1 MGCHG
6 SYPFTF
12 LNLSELAEQVSL
24 PPLPETEESASP
36 GWNQL
41 SPVRALSAHPASYK
55 TSRPVSKLEEDPKW
69 EKPPRILGN
78 YSTHTRWIWS
88 GNVTI
93 GINQ

>member
-55 TSRPVSKLEEDPKW
+55 TSRPVSKLEEDRSSVCFKTCCKEIPVH
-69 EKPPRILGN
+69 I
-78 YSTHTRWIWS
+78 
-88 GNVTI
+88 
-93 GINQ
+93 